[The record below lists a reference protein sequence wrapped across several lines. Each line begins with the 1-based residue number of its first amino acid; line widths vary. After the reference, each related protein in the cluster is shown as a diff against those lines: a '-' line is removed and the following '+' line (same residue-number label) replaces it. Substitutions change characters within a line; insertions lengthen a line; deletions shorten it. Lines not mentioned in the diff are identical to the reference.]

1 MGEECPTK
9 VRVRK
14 RIHIPETIRGSERFG
29 QYKVRGVRHAH
40 IQKERKG
47 VPKMEGRDRW
57 GMRGGKGMPAGF
69 KDGIL
74 QSMKKRTAPG
84 ATMDKT
90 NGNKMLPQGKTAV
103 GEG

>member
-1 MGEECPTK
+1 
-9 VRVRK
+9 
-14 RIHIPETIRGSERFG
+14 
-29 QYKVRGVRHAH
+29 
-40 IQKERKG
+40 
-47 VPKMEGRDRW
+47 MEGRDRW